1 MLPAD
6 KLREVLKGARRVA
19 VVGVGSRIRG
29 DDALGLEVAR
39 RLREAGLRG
48 VLVIEAET
56 VPENFTGE
64 LRRFRPSHV
73 LLVDAAHFGG
83 RPGDVVVAPSSSSTH
98 GVSFSTHHMPLSMF
112 ARFVE
117 ASIGAKVILVGV
129 QPGSLHGEG
138 LSPEVEEAVSLL
150 TKILSEVLS
159 ELPSL
164 EAVSEVGED

>member
-1 MLPAD
+1 MLAG
-6 KLREVLKGARRVA
+6 KLRELLKGARRVA
-19 VVGVGSRIRG
+19 VIGVGSRFRG

-39 RLREAGLRG
+39 RLKGAGLRG
-48 VLVIEAET
+48 VLVVEAET

-64 LRRFRPSHV
+64 LRRFHPSHV

-83 RPGDVVVAPSSSSTH
+83 KPGDVVVASGSSSMR

-117 ASIGAKVILVGV
+117 ASIGSTVVLVGV

-138 LSPEVEEAVSLL
+138 LSPEVEDAVSIL

-159 ELPSL
+159 ELPGL
-164 EAVSEVGED
+164 EAVSEIGEN